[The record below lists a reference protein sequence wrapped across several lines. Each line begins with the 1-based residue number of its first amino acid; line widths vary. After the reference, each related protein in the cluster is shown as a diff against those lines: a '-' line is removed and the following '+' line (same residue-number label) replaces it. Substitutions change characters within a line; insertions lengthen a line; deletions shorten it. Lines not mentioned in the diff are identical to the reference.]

1 MEQAIAKRTPDGSS
15 TGNINGDGVYNTR
28 YVFINYGERRYS
40 PYISTEIKAQWHQT
54 ANDEKG
60 NEVEK
65 FTANCPVLWVYKI
78 QGSIQTIGDMDP
90 KLTPQRPYGKYFQV
104 NPETDFYDSNQRYY
118 LLKDSITQD
127 PLNNLTPDGIDENC
141 EYSINKEID
150 KKHYQANYDHTVWQ
164 KIWCSV
170 SSNTTITEK
179 YIMVASLDSKA
190 PKFEAIVDAPD
201 DNDEYEKVSF
211 LYEDNSRVQLSPLN
225 SYYQLDGETIIGE
238 GETALTVPKYKE
250 LDISYIV
257 DKWNASTPNVKKLEE
272 SVKENLE
279 EIIDY
284 EEKINNSEE
293 YKGLFT
299 FDTNHE
305 ANADKIGGYSEY
317 RANLVREKALA
328 QYAKDKVSE
337 DYYNTKITNL
347 DDMLSQY
354 ASKVQAW
361 KQAIANLKEARKK
374 EYEALPIKDIYRGPL
389 FEYKKITS
397 DIIIYEPL
405 EKNVNGKKLE
415 IITSQE
421 ILDMYL
427 ETLGDI
433 YYSSDYI
440 VNNPPHYVSLSVGS
454 KYSITDNNGITL
466 KYYHKKLEEPGYISF
481 ELFKRLVKIPQQ
493 LYYFDN
499 NKLIEAT
506 IDEYIIT
513 DDVGNISYN
522 EKKYNQQRRQYA
534 QRVRVHHNHGPHI
547 DTFRSTDL
555 DYKLHLPRNWKFNT
569 NTDFHYNIEG
579 FNKRRQHYIPDRV
592 NEIYLKKTSSGEL
605 YPVHMDTKGYKLINN
620 KLDEGTLSNIK
631 EPFSLQ
637 LSDSGFYVN
646 NELKYAKQI
655 DQRTFDINLPE
666 LGNMASLMWDLVY
679 PRGTWVIYNPQNY
692 GETNTYV
699 DYSDKKYLNGEL
711 YYPDPNGTYIKI
723 ELKDQHAFDEI
734 DEILY
739 IKKDNKYIP
748 NQNNFDSNQTYYIMD
763 PEQYIQ
769 VGKGDQL
776 YRQAYCIFIPA
787 DKDTIDKK
795 RYLFIGNDR
804 DPNNSALYPKTIS
817 ELIRYLY
824 KLLGLETDNDY
835 YDMPSQETIWGMY
848 NALLNLLGKYTDSY
862 SINNFI
868 PVKSEYVWADLY
880 DQNGNPI
887 VDSSGNILKDEPT
900 KEVVYYGKR
909 GEVDFGLR
917 NPNNQWD
924 IKTEKTFSTLHTGAF
939 GPLYVIQDNYPIW
952 KKVEDLS
959 VKPSPDTAYY
969 IENDNGDKVYA
980 GDITKFNDKKTY
992 YTAYLLYEKASGL
1005 EEGVQYYRDI
1015 NSLWGLLREFQQCRD
1030 KYQANWIQDHPGSP
1044 SHIQNRPQIIF
1055 SDLNWGDKYS
1065 LYNERLNLSYIKIKD
1080 IDSQEALNNY
1090 ISDTGFKKY
1099 GSIYEKIISPLDKNQ
1114 YVYIKIASSEIYS
1127 ATKEYYRLEE
1137 PLDVNLSDYSIGNRW
1152 SGIKVNRENSGGTI
1166 NYDPNSGITDSGQ
1179 TITLIELTSN
1189 ILLNLINEVEQE

>member
-1 MEQAIAKRTPDGSS
+1 MEQAIAKHSPNGSS

-54 ANDEKG
+54 VNDEKG

-65 FTANCPVLWVYKI
+65 FTANCPVLWIYKI
-78 QGSIQTIGDMDP
+78 QGNVQTISDMDP
-90 KLTPQRPYGKYFQV
+90 KLTVQRPYGQYVQV
-104 NPETDFYDSNQRYY
+104 NPETDFYHPNWRYY

-201 DNDEYEKVSF
+201 DNDEYEKVSVV
-211 LYEDNSRVQLSPLN
+211 YEDYSRVQLSPLN

-238 GETALTVPKYKE
+238 GETAFTVPKYKE

-257 DKWNASTPNVKKLEE
+257 DRWNASTQPVLDLEELVKEKLEA
-272 SVKENLE
+272 VIN
-279 EIIDY
+279 Y

-299 FDTNHE
+299 FDINHE
-305 ANADKIGGYSEY
+305 ATADKIGGYSEY
-317 RANLVREKALA
+317 RASLVREQAIAKLA
-328 QYAKDKVSE
+328 GDTASE
-337 DYYNTKITNL
+337 NYYKTKIANL
-347 DDMLSQY
+347 DEFLSQY
-354 ASKVQAW
+354 ALKVQAW
-361 KQAIANLKEARKK
+361 KQATVDLKEARKK
-374 EYEALPIKDIYRGPL
+374 EFDDKEYLPVKEIYTGPL

-397 DIIIYEPL
+397 DIIVYEPL
-405 EKNVNGKKLE
+405 EKDVNGKKLE

-427 ETLGDI
+427 ETLGNI

-440 VNNPPHYVSLSVGS
+440 VNDPPHYVPLSVGS
-454 KYSITDNNGITL
+454 KYSATENNGITL

-513 DDVGNISYN
+513 DDAGNISYD
-522 EKKYNQQRRQYA
+522 EEKYNQQRRQYA
-534 QRVRVHHNHGPHI
+534 QKVRVHHNHGPHI

-620 KLDEGTLSNIK
+620 QLSEGTLSNID

-679 PRGTWVIYNPQNY
+679 PRGTWVIYNPK
-692 GETNTYV
+692 
-699 DYSDKKYLNGEL
+699 DYSDEKYLNGEL
-711 YYPDPNGTYIKI
+711 YYPDPNGTYIEIK
-723 ELKDQHAFDEI
+723 LKDQNAFDEI

-739 IKKDNKYIP
+739 IKKDDKYIP
-748 NQNNFDSNQTYYIMD
+748 NQNNFNSNQTYYTME
-763 PEQYIQ
+763 PEQYVQ

-787 DKDTIDKK
+787 DENTTDKK

-868 PVKSEYVWADLY
+868 PVKSEQIGD
-880 DQNGNPI
+880 P
-887 VDSSGNILKDEPT
+887 E

-909 GEVDFGLR
+909 GEIDFGLR
-917 NPNNQWD
+917 NPNNQWS
-924 IKTEKTFSTLHTGAF
+924 IKTNETFLTLHTGAF
-939 GPLYVIQDNYPIW
+939 GPLYIVQDNYPIW
-952 KKVEDLS
+952 EKVENLT

-980 GDITKFNDKKTY
+980 GDITKFDDKKTY
-992 YTAYLLYEKASGL
+992 YTAYLLYEKATRL

-1030 KYQANWIQDHPGSP
+1030 KYQANWTQDHPGSP
-1044 SHIQNRPQIIF
+1044 SHIQNRPKIIF

-1065 LYNERLNLSYIKIKD
+1065 LYNERLNLSYIKIND

-1090 ISDTGFKKY
+1090 ISDIGFKKY

-1114 YVYIKIASSEIYS
+1114 YVYIKIDSSEGYN

-1137 PLDVNLSDYSIGNRW
+1137 PLDVNLSDYSISNRW

>member
-1 MEQAIAKRTPDGSS
+1 MEQAIAKRAPDGSS

-60 NEVEK
+60 NAVEK
-65 FTANCPVLWVYKI
+65 FTANCPILWVYKI
-78 QGSIQTIGDMDP
+78 QGSIQTIDDMDP
-90 KLTPQRPYGKYFQV
+90 KLTPQRPYGKYVQV
-104 NPETDFYDSNQRYY
+104 NPETDFYNSNQRYY

-238 GETALTVPKYKE
+238 GETALIIPKYKE

-328 QYAKDKVSE
+328 QYAGDEVSE
-337 DYYNTKITNL
+337 QYYNTKITNL

-405 EKNVNGKKLE
+405 EKDVNGKKLE

-427 ETLGDI
+427 ETLGNI

-513 DDVGNISYN
+513 DDAGNISYN

-620 KLDEGTLSNIK
+620 KLNEGTLSNIK

-679 PRGTWVIYNPQNY
+679 PRGTWVIYNPQDY

-723 ELKDQHAFDEI
+723 ELKDQQAFDEI

-748 NQNNFDSNQTYYIMD
+748 NQTNFNSNQTYYIMD

-887 VDSSGNILKDEPT
+887 VDSNGNILKDEPA

-924 IKTEKTFSTLHTGAF
+924 IKTKETFSTLHTGAF
-939 GPLYVIQDNYPIW
+939 GPLYVVQDNYPIW
-952 KKVEDLS
+952 KKVEDLT

-1005 EEGVQYYRDI
+1005 KEGVQYYRDI

-1030 KYQANWIQDHPGSP
+1030 KYQANWTQDHPGSP
-1044 SHIQNRPQIIF
+1044 SYIQNRPSVIYSTEKAVEIEYNKEDF
-1055 SDLNWGDKYS
+1055 YGD
-1065 LYNERLNLSYIKIKD
+1065 
-1080 IDSQEALNNY
+1080 NNY
-1090 ISDTGFKKY
+1090 VLETSVKDT
-1099 GSIYEKIISPLDKNQ
+1099 
-1114 YVYIKIASSEIYS
+1114 
-1127 ATKEYYRLEE
+1127 ATLKS
-1137 PLDVNLSDYSIGNRW
+1137 VF
-1152 SGIKVNRENSGGTI
+1152 NS
-1166 NYDPNSGITDSGQ
+1166 
-1179 TITLIELTSN
+1179 LTSN
-1189 ILLNLINEVEQE
+1189 QKLMVYYLDETESPQYVVVQVNDEYIPNAEYYKLDKSGYLLDTHNVDGLWKKILINPSDKENYYEDGEQVINISYYTMDEILSIFQE

>member
-1 MEQAIAKRTPDGSS
+1 MEQAIAKHSPNGSS

-54 ANDEKG
+54 VNDEKG

-65 FTANCPVLWVYKI
+65 FTTNCPVLWIYKI
-78 QGSIQTIGDMDP
+78 QGNVQTISDMDP
-90 KLTPQRPYGKYFQV
+90 KLTAQRPYGQYVQV
-104 NPETDFYDSNQRYY
+104 NPETDFYHPNWRYY

-211 LYEDNSRVQLSPLN
+211 VYEDYSRVQLSPLN

-238 GETALTVPKYKE
+238 GETAFTVPKYKE

-257 DKWNASTPNVKKLEE
+257 DRWNASTSAVLDLEE
-272 SVKENLE
+272 LVKENLE
-279 EIIDY
+279 AVIDY

-299 FDTNHE
+299 FDINHE
-305 ANADKIGGYSEY
+305 ATADKIGGYSEY
-317 RANLVREKALA
+317 RASLVREQAIAKLA
-328 QYAKDKVSE
+328 GDTASE
-337 DYYNTKITNL
+337 EYYKNKIANL
-347 DDMLSQY
+347 DEVLSQY
-354 ASKVQAW
+354 ALKVQAW
-361 KQAIANLKEARKK
+361 KQATVDLKEARKK
-374 EYEALPIKDIYRGPL
+374 EFDDDEYLPVKEIYTGPL

-397 DIIIYEPL
+397 DIIVYEPL
-405 EKNVNGKKLE
+405 EKDVNGKKFE

-427 ETLGDI
+427 ETLGNI

-440 VNNPPHYVSLSVGS
+440 VNDPPHYVPLSVGS
-454 KYSITDNNGITL
+454 KYSATENNGITL

-506 IDEYIIT
+506 IDEYVIT
-513 DDVGNISYN
+513 DDAGNISYD
-522 EKKYNQQRRQYA
+522 EEKYNQQRRQYA
-534 QRVRVHHNHGPHI
+534 QKVRVHHNRGPHI

-620 KLDEGTLSNIK
+620 QLNEGTLSNID

-679 PRGTWVIYNPQNY
+679 PRGTWVIYNPQDY

-711 YYPDPNGTYIKI
+711 YYPDPNGTYIEI
-723 ELKDQHAFDEI
+723 ELKDQNAFDEI

-748 NQNNFDSNQTYYIMD
+748 NQNNFDSNQTYYTME
-763 PEQYIQ
+763 PEQYVQ

-787 DKDTIDKK
+787 DENTTDKK

-868 PVKSEYVWADLY
+868 PVKSERIGD
-880 DQNGNPI
+880 P
-887 VDSSGNILKDEPT
+887 E

-917 NPNNQWD
+917 NPNNQWS
-924 IKTEKTFSTLHTGAF
+924 IKTNETFLTLHTGAF
-939 GPLYVIQDNYPIW
+939 GPLYVVQNNYPIW
-952 KKVEDLS
+952 KKVENLT

-980 GDITKFNDKKTY
+980 GDITKFDDKKTY
-992 YTAYLLYEKASGL
+992 YTAYLLYEKATGL

-1015 NSLWGLLREFQQCRD
+1015 NSLWGILREFQQCRD
-1030 KYQANWIQDHPGSP
+1030 KYQVNWTQDHPGSP
-1044 SHIQNRPQIIF
+1044 SHIQNRPKIIF

-1065 LYNERLNLSYIKIKD
+1065 LYNERLNLSYIKIND

-1090 ISDTGFKKY
+1090 ISDIGFKKY

-1114 YVYIKIASSEIYS
+1114 YVYIKIASSEGYN

-1137 PLDVNLSDYSIGNRW
+1137 PLDVNLSDYSISNRW

-1189 ILLNLINEVEQE
+1189 ILLNLINEVEQK

>member
-1 MEQAIAKRTPDGSS
+1 MEQAIAKHSPDGSS

-65 FTANCPVLWVYKI
+65 FTANCPVLWIYKI
-78 QGSIQTIGDMDP
+78 QGNVQTISDMDP
-90 KLTPQRPYGKYFQV
+90 KLTAQRPYGQYVQV
-104 NPETDFYDSNQRYY
+104 NPETDFYHPNWRYY

-211 LYEDNSRVQLSPLN
+211 VYEDYSRVQLSPLN
-225 SYYQLDGETIIGE
+225 SYYELDGETIIGE
-238 GETALTVPKYKE
+238 GETAFTVPKYKE

-257 DKWNASTPNVKKLEE
+257 DKWNASTQIVLDLEE
-272 SVKENLE
+272 DVKENLE
-279 EIIDY
+279 AVINY

-299 FDTNHE
+299 FDINHE
-305 ANADKIGGYSEY
+305 ATADKIGGYSEY
-317 RANLVREKALA
+317 RARLVREQTIAKLA
-328 QYAKDKVSE
+328 GDTASE
-337 DYYNTKITNL
+337 EYYKNKIANL
-347 DDMLSQY
+347 DEVLSQY
-354 ASKVQAW
+354 ALKVQAW
-361 KQAIANLKEARKK
+361 KQATVGLKEARKE
-374 EYEALPIKDIYRGPL
+374 EYEALPIKEIYTGPL

-397 DIIIYEPL
+397 DIIVYEPL
-405 EKNVNGKKLE
+405 EKDVNGKKLE

-427 ETLGDI
+427 ETLGNI

-440 VNNPPHYVSLSVGS
+440 VNDPPHYVPLSVGS
-454 KYSITDNNGITL
+454 KYSATENNGITL

-513 DDVGNISYN
+513 DDAGNISYD
-522 EKKYNQQRRQYA
+522 EEKYNQQRRQYA
-534 QRVRVHHNHGPHI
+534 QKVRVHHNHGPHI

-569 NTDFHYNIEG
+569 NTDFHYNSEG

-620 KLDEGTLSNIK
+620 QLNEGTLSNID

-679 PRGTWVIYNPQNY
+679 PRGTWVIYNPQDY

-723 ELKDQHAFDEI
+723 ELKDQNAFDEI

-739 IKKDNKYIP
+739 IKKDDKYIP
-748 NQNNFDSNQTYYIMD
+748 NQNNFDSNQTYYIME

-787 DKDTIDKK
+787 DENTTDKK

-835 YDMPSQETIWGMY
+835 YDMTPQETIWGMY

-868 PVKSEYVWADLY
+868 PVKSERIGD
-880 DQNGNPI
+880 P
-887 VDSSGNILKDEPT
+887 E

-909 GEVDFGLR
+909 GEIDFGLR
-917 NPNNQWD
+917 NSDNQC
-924 IKTEKTFSTLHTGAF
+924 IKTDEMFLTLHTGAF
-939 GPLYVIQDNYPIW
+939 GPLYVVQDNYPIW
-952 KKVEDLS
+952 EKVENLT

-969 IENDNGDKVYA
+969 IENDNGNKVYA
-980 GDITKFNDKKTY
+980 GDITKFDDKKTY
-992 YTAYLLYEKASGL
+992 YKAYLLYEKETGL

-1030 KYQANWIQDHPGSP
+1030 KYQVNWTQDHPGSP
-1044 SHIQNRPQIIF
+1044 SHIQNRPKIIF

-1065 LYNERLNLSYIKIKD
+1065 LYNERLNLSYIKIND

-1090 ISDTGFKKY
+1090 ISDIGFKKY

-1114 YVYIKIASSEIYS
+1114 YVYIKIASSEGYN

-1137 PLDVNLSDYSIGNRW
+1137 PLDVNLSDYSISNRW

>member
-1 MEQAIAKRTPDGSS
+1 MEQAIAKRSPDGSS

-54 ANDEKG
+54 TNDEKG

-65 FTANCPVLWVYKI
+65 FTANCPVLWIYKI
-78 QGSIQTIGDMDP
+78 QGNVQTISDMDP
-90 KLTPQRPYGKYFQV
+90 KLTAQRPYGQYVQV
-104 NPETDFYDSNQRYY
+104 NPETDFYHPNWRYY

-211 LYEDNSRVQLSPLN
+211 VYEDYSRVQLSPLN
-225 SYYQLDGETIIGE
+225 SYYELDGETIIGE
-238 GETALTVPKYKE
+238 GETAFTVPKYKE

-257 DKWNASTPNVKKLEE
+257 DRWNTSTQPVLDLEE
-272 SVKENLE
+272 DVKINLKKV
-279 EIIDY
+279 IDY
-284 EEKINNSEE
+284 EESINNSEE

-299 FDTNHE
+299 FDINHE
-305 ANADKIGGYSEY
+305 ATADKIGGYSEY
-317 RANLVREKALA
+317 RASLVREQAIARLA
-328 QYAKDKVSE
+328 GDTASE
-337 DYYNTKITNL
+337 EYYKNKIANL
-347 DDMLSQY
+347 DEVLSQY
-354 ASKVQAW
+354 ALKVQAW
-361 KQAIANLKEARKK
+361 KQATVDLKEARKK
-374 EYEALPIKDIYRGPL
+374 EFDDDEYLPVKEIYTGPL

-397 DIIIYEPL
+397 DIIVYEPL
-405 EKNVNGKKLE
+405 EKDVNGKKLE

-427 ETLGDI
+427 ETLGNI

-440 VNNPPHYVSLSVGS
+440 VNDPPHYIPLSVGS
-454 KYSITDNNGITL
+454 KYSATENNGITL

-513 DDVGNISYN
+513 DDAGNISYD
-522 EKKYNQQRRQYA
+522 EEKYNQQRRQYA
-534 QRVRVHHNHGPHI
+534 QKVRVHHNHGPHI

-579 FNKRRQHYIPDRV
+579 FNKHRQHYIPDRV

-605 YPVHMDTKGYKLINN
+605 YPVHMDAKGYKLINN
-620 KLDEGTLSNIK
+620 QLSEGTLSNID

-679 PRGTWVIYNPQNY
+679 PRGTWVIYNPQDY

-723 ELKDQHAFDEI
+723 ELKDQNAFDEI

-739 IKKDNKYIP
+739 IKKDDKYIP
-748 NQNNFDSNQTYYIMD
+748 NQNNFDSNQTYYIME

-787 DKDTIDKK
+787 DENTTNKK

-887 VDSSGNILKDEPT
+887 VDTNGNILKDEPA

-909 GEVDFGLR
+909 GEIDFGLR
-917 NPNNQWD
+917 NPNNQWS
-924 IKTEKTFSTLHTGAF
+924 IKTNETFLTLHTGAF
-939 GPLYVIQDNYPIW
+939 GPLYVVQDNYPIW
-952 KKVEDLS
+952 ERVENLT

-980 GDITKFNDKKTY
+980 GDITKFDDKKTY
-992 YTAYLLYEKASGL
+992 YTAYLLYEKATGL

-1030 KYQANWIQDHPGSP
+1030 KYQANWAQDHPGSP
-1044 SHIQNRPQIIF
+1044 SHIQNRPSVIYSTEEAAEIEYNKEDF
-1055 SDLNWGDKYS
+1055 YGDNNYVLETS
-1065 LYNERLNLSYIKIKD
+1065 IKD
-1080 IDSQEALNNY
+1080 TETLQSVFNSLTSDQKLMVYYLDETKTPQYVFVQSNDEY
-1090 ISDTGFKKY
+1090 IPNAEYYK
-1099 GSIYEKIISPLDKNQ
+1099 LDKSGYLLDTHN
-1114 YVYIKIASSEIYS
+1114 VDGLWKKI
-1127 ATKEYYRLEE
+1127 
-1137 PLDVNLSDYSIGNRW
+1137 
-1152 SGIKVNRENSGGTI
+1152 
-1166 NYDPNSGITDSGQ
+1166 
-1179 TITLIELTSN
+1179 
-1189 ILLNLINEVEQE
+1189 LINPSDAENYYEDSEQIVNISYYTMDEILSIFQE